1 MSFRD
6 RVAVMDTRL
15 LDVLGDEAVIEGI
28 DRPIPG
34 FLAAPWLQ
42 PKLGR
47 INTGLREP
55 RFEIRVSDAAGITPG
70 RHVSIDL
77 PAQDGGGNYDLVR
90 LEPGGTGWVAL
101 VLRAKA

>member
-6 RVAVMDTRL
+6 LVAGMDARL

-34 FLAAPWLQ
+34 FLSAPWLQ

-47 INTGLREP
+47 INTALREP
-55 RFEIRVSDAAGITPG
+55 RFEIRVSDAVGITPG
-70 RHVSIDL
+70 RRVFIDL
-77 PAQDGGGNYDLVR
+77 PAQDGGGSYDLVK
-90 LEPGGTGWVAL
+90 LEPDGSGWVAL
-101 VLRAKA
+101 ILRVKA